1 MSNRPNGQG
10 SIEPK
15 LLSDSEKLDVIIDAL
30 SELSARTEVFGERL
44 EELTEKVLNMS
55 LPGNS
60 FGIFDEEEN

>member
-30 SELSARTEVFGERL
+30 SELSARTELFGERL